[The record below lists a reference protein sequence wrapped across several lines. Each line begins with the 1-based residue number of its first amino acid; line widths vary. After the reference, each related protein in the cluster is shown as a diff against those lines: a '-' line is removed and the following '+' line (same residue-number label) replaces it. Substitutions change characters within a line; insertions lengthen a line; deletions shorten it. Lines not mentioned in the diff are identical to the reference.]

1 MGGQPL
7 PGWEFGVILVA
18 GLVIGLLGAMAGIG
32 GGTLMVPFLTMALH
46 LPIHAAIAASI
57 VAVIA
62 TSCAAASVYLGN
74 RITNLRLGITLE
86 VATTIGGML
95 GGLTAIS
102 LGREILTVVFA
113 VSLLGTAVA
122 MGRRQEEVR
131 AAPEESGEGELGS
144 HFYDPNLRHE
154 VHYRPRKLPLGMSLS
169 VVAGFLSGLLG
180 IGGGVVKVPAMVLG
194 MGIPV
199 KAATATSNFM
209 IGVTAV
215 SSAYIYYAH
224 GHVDPPITT
233 AVAIGVF
240 FGSIAGARWAPHL
253 HSDLLSRTLAA
264 ILAGVAI
271 LMVLRVLGVA

>member
-1 MGGQPL
+1 M
-7 PGWEFGVILVA
+7 PGWEFVAILGA
-18 GLVIGLLGAMAGIG
+18 GLVIGLLGAMVGIG
-32 GGTLMVPFLTMALH
+32 GGTLMVAFLTVALQ
-46 LPIHAAIAASI
+46 LPIHTAIAASI

-62 TSCAAASVYLGN
+62 TSCAAAAVYLGN

-86 VATTIGGML
+86 TATTIGGMA

-102 LGREILTVVFA
+102 LGREVLTLVFA
-113 VSLLGTAVA
+113 ASLFVTSIA
-122 MGRRQEEVR
+122 MGRRREE
-131 AAPEESGEGELGS
+131 AMAEPSESGEGELGG

-154 VHYRPRKLPLGMSLS
+154 VHYRAHRLHVGLSLS

-180 IGGGVVKVPAMVLG
+180 IGGGVVKVPAMVLA

-215 SSAYIYYAH
+215 SSAYIYYSH
-224 GHVDPPITT
+224 GYVDAPITS

-240 FGSIAGARWAPHL
+240 LGSVVGARWAPHL
-253 HSDLLSRTLAA
+253 HSDLLSRGFALLLAA
-264 ILAGVAI
+264 VAV
-271 LMVLRVLGVA
+271 LMALQALGVV